1 MVEETRNTGGSVG
14 RKLLKPQSTKQQFSG
29 VDTKQ
34 ISNELSKMIEIADKK
49 IQSSKS
55 TKKKRI
61 TAHEKKFTAKDHN
74 FQLRK
79 DPKRSHVPIIDLF
92 ELSKKIDYTNSDV
105 ILAIIEIA
113 LFSDCYSIPYS
124 FKSNH
129 FWEEIVQYNEL
140 KRIFQFYR
148 PETLKKYFRLI
159 NYHGNAENTAK
170 IVKQHK
176 NLLDDK
182 RSKLLTIVSGAQN
195 YLNKKITDFSDF
207 ILNHHKYINLGTPSR
222 WVFALACMFGVFD
235 NERRTQC

>member
-129 FWEEIVQYNEL
+129 F
-140 KRIFQFYR
+140 
-148 PETLKKYFRLI
+148 
-159 NYHGNAENTAK
+159 
-170 IVKQHK
+170 
-176 NLLDDK
+176 
-182 RSKLLTIVSGAQN
+182 
-195 YLNKKITDFSDF
+195 
-207 ILNHHKYINLGTPSR
+207 
-222 WVFALACMFGVFD
+222 
-235 NERRTQC
+235 

>member
-182 RSKLLTIVSGAQN
+182 GSKLLTIVSGA
-195 YLNKKITDFSDF
+195 LS
-207 ILNHHKYINLGTPSR
+207 
-222 WVFALACMFGVFD
+222 
-235 NERRTQC
+235 